1 MIVSDI
7 IDAYCTECD
16 DSTKHEVM
24 GEEMAT
30 CRCLVC
36 DHAQV
41 LA

>member
-1 MIVSDI
+1 MHSNEV
-7 IDAYCTECD
+7 IDAFCVDCND
-16 DSTKHEVM
+16 ITKHEVV
-24 GEEMAT
+24 GQDNAT